1 LIPLAV
7 SLLQP
12 SEERSIL
19 DRLID
24 TIDEAPP
31 DVQARTLQALGELEN
46 GKGSEEKLFAAL
58 PDHKLRGALF
68 PRDTW
73 RHWLF
78 TLGAAALYF
87 TFFMV
92 LCIEGSAAP
101 QHLLAVGIFTATVG
115 IVFLLIVQAVAL
127 ATQNV
132 IIIPRGLIGILFW
145 VVKLIGF
152 SYRAAADPDNGF
164 LLSFLGYTLGVG
176 LCEELCKALPVI
188 VRYHTPREDSWRSAY
203 LWGLASG
210 AGFGLAEGVI
220 YASDF
225 YNGIHGIGIYLV
237 RNISCVALHAIWT
250 GSAAIMIYRKQRW
263 FQEEMT
269 WHDRL
274 SRWVFVVAVPAVL
287 HGLYDTLLKKDMDAL
302 ALGVA
307 VLSFVYLAFQISRLR
322 SGDDQAANEA
332 MLREY
337 QRRRNAMPAR

>member
-1 LIPLAV
+1 
-7 SLLQP
+7 
-12 SEERSIL
+12 
-19 DRLID
+19 
-24 TIDEAPP
+24 
-31 DVQARTLQALGELEN
+31 
-46 GKGSEEKLFAAL
+46 
-58 PDHKLRGALF
+58 
-68 PRDTW
+68 
-73 RHWLF
+73 
-78 TLGAAALYF
+78 
-87 TFFMV
+87 
-92 LCIEGSAAP
+92 
-101 QHLLAVGIFTATVG
+101 VGLFTATVG

-132 IIIPRGLIGILFW
+132 IIIPRGIIGILFW

-225 YNGIHGIGIYLV
+225 YNGIHGVGIYLV
-237 RNISCVALHAIWT
+237 RNISCVALHALWT
-250 GSAAIMIYRKQRW
+250 GSAAIMIYRKQHW
-263 FQEEMT
+263 FQEEMA

-274 SRWVFVVAVPAVL
+274 ARCVFVVAVPALL
-287 HGLYDTLLKKDMDAL
+287 HGLYDTLLKKEMNAV

-307 VLSFVYLAFQISRLR
+307 VLSFLYLAFEISRLR
-322 SGDDQAANEA
+322 GTDDQAARED
-332 MLREY
+332 MLHEY
-337 QRRRNAMPAR
+337 QRRRKAMPGR